1 MKVLIDTDAIFGFY
15 VKKDFHYKHAK
26 TIYEKIRQENIDL
39 FITNLVLYETA
50 TVLSNKTTHQQAVT
64 VIKEILITDYTSI
77 FVDQI
82 LAEKA
87 FSLFFSQTKK
97 GISFVDCANVIVMKE
112 FKIDKIFSFDKF
124 YKDKLLK

>member
-15 VKKDFHYKHAK
+15 IKKDLHHNNAK
-26 TIYEKIRQENIDL
+26 LIYEKLSQENTNL

-50 TVLSNKTTHQQAVT
+50 TVLSNKTTHKQAVI
-64 VIKEILITDYTSI
+64 VIKEILTTNYTSI
-77 FVDQI
+77 FIDQT
-82 LAEKA
+82 LSEKA

-112 FKIDKIFSFDKF
+112 FKIDKIFSFDTF